1 MEYQYSLMHNVNFRT
16 QEKPQPGYSNLW
28 NTRDDSN
35 LVKECGLK
43 MLKKNAN
50 IFTCTS
56 CRLAMCEREKENI

>member
-1 MEYQYSLMHNVNFRT
+1 MLIFKHKKNPNQ
-16 QEKPQPGYSNLW
+16 YSNLW

-50 IFTCTS
+50 IFTCTG